1 MTLGREQMWTMS
13 HLEETLLTAAEKLPP
28 DQACKSHSHLYKL
41 SNHISSASS
50 SFDRKINDVMVQVF
64 AVIVIIREKMQKMC
78 LTQKNINSFRI
89 FQD

>member
-1 MTLGREQMWTMS
+1 MTLGKEQMWTMS

-64 AVIVIIREKMQKMC
+64 QRRLIPAKYVFN
-78 LTQKNINSFRI
+78 TKNINSFRI